1 MSQERLMKILVAPH
15 VTEKATIVAD
25 AANQYV
31 FKVSADADKAEI
43 KKAVE
48 LMFNVQVD
56 SVQVANVQGKRKR
69 FGAMQGRRKGFRKA
83 YVRVKE
89 GQSIDFTGA
98 AE

>member
-15 VTEKATIVAD
+15 VTEKATLAAD

-31 FKVSADADKAEI
+31 FKVSADAEKNEI
-43 KKAVE
+43 RKAVE
-48 LMFNVQVD
+48 LMFNVQVE
-56 SVQVANVQGKRKR
+56 SVQVANVMGKRKS
-69 FGAMQGRRKGFRKA
+69 FGAMQGRRKGYKKA
-83 YVRVKE
+83 YVRVKQ